1 MMQKKP
7 VPTKQTIGKSP
18 LNVLT
23 RAGGARPS
31 SGRVI
36 INAAN
41 VQKIGA
47 PANVSLQN
55 PSMPGQ
61 SVTGVGLSTLNDPSK
76 ALMNFNIQGTNGK
89 YPAD

>member
-1 MMQKKP
+1 MPAEFEMMQKKP
-7 VPTKQTIGKSP
+7 VPTKQTIGG
-18 LNVLT
+18 N
-23 RAGGARPS
+23 RPS

-47 PANVSLQN
+47 PTNVSLQN

-76 ALMNFNIQGTNGK
+76 ALMNFNI
-89 YPAD
+89 